1 LEDVV
6 DHIHHV
12 IALVVNL
19 VDLILL
25 EKIVDVH
32 LFFLVEEESFAL
44 FKVHG
49 GTQAFEVRGV
59 CLHGAFD
66 DREYFCPDHRGVE
79 FRSLFFNWFE
89 VFWRNLLPNTLR
101 KDFIVDFNSDKGFVL
116 ALHRT
121 ELEIRIMSEPIL
133 ENHLKILFIRFINP
147 IGIFPVDINYFSFFV
162 LQLPSGLKTEEG
174 SLQPAVEDIDER
186 LHCKKLRKVFFFE
199 FTDRRTNV
207 FSSLD
212 SI

>member
-79 FRSLFFNWFE
+79 FRSLFFN
-89 VFWRNLLPNTLR
+89 
-101 KDFIVDFNSDKGFVL
+101 
-116 ALHRT
+116 
-121 ELEIRIMSEPIL
+121 
-133 ENHLKILFIRFINP
+133 
-147 IGIFPVDINYFSFFV
+147 
-162 LQLPSGLKTEEG
+162 
-174 SLQPAVEDIDER
+174 
-186 LHCKKLRKVFFFE
+186 
-199 FTDRRTNV
+199 
-207 FSSLD
+207 
-212 SI
+212 